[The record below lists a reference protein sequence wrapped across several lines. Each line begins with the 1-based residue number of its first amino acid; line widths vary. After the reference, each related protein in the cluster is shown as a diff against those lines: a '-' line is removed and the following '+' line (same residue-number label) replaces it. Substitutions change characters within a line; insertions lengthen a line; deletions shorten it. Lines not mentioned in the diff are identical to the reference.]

1 MIAVLIVILVILVVA
16 AIVAGVLCVRSWTW
30 RPVTCKRVMVQIDTG
45 VTFEGVVVER
55 RGPLLVL
62 GDVTVHSP
70 VAGEKARADKADG
83 RSVIER
89 HRIVW
94 IQVVS

>member
-1 MIAVLIVILVILVVA
+1 MIAVLIVILVIA
-16 AIVAGVLCVRSWTW
+16 AILTGAGVVVGVRSWTW
-30 RPVTCKRVMVQIDTG
+30 RPVTCKRVMVQLDTG
-45 VTFEGVVVER
+45 VTFEGVALER

-62 GDVTVHSP
+62 GDVTVYSP
-70 VAGEKARADKADG
+70 VAGEKGRADKADG

-89 HRIVW
+89 RRIVW